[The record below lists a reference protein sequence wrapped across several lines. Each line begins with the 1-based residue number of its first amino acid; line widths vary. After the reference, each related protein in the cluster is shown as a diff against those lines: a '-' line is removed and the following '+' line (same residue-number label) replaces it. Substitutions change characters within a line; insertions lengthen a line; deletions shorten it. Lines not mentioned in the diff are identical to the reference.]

1 MNNYIKYALSFVL
14 VSAGILI
21 LIFYSDKEKSFPVSN
36 SDEEIENSDM
46 NSETIKVSIDIRK
59 FDDRITTLTKEN
71 QGQEKII
78 PFIFI
83 TSKTCPPCSDN
94 IVEYSELL
102 NDHNLYFQPTL
113 VFVDEESFNVDRF
126 LYVNDLQIPYVTLD
140 SEYAEQLYVYA
151 EKIVFIDLNEEDV
164 FFTLEIPTVTVS
176 MSSKKQKLN
185 DIAMTWVR
193 VFKDE
198 Q

>member
-59 FDDRITTLTKEN
+59 FDDRITTLTKVN
-71 QGQEKII
+71 QGKEKIL

-102 NDHNLYFQPTL
+102 NDHDLYFEPTL
-113 VFVDEESFNVDRF
+113 VFVDEESFKVERF
-126 LYVNDLQIPYVTLD
+126 LYVNDMHIPYVTIDSKYAVQLD
-140 SEYAEQLYVYA
+140 VNT
-151 EKIVFIDLNEEDV
+151 EKILFIDLNEEDV
-164 FFTLEIPTVTVS
+164 FFIVEIPTVTVS

-185 DIAMTWVR
+185 DIAMIWER
-193 VFKDE
+193 VFKDD